1 MIVMH
6 RANYEALCRVFGVKP
21 DAQPVRLFDGVDRSG
36 EPSFVV
42 LGAEPPPRGCC
53 ACCCGFTG
61 PKTTPG
67 CSQHVRDHCHSGN
80 CPSGGAAASLHA
92 DCITGEAAMA
102 MRTRVG
108 ALLSLAVKAAEL
120 PQHGPRGCDAGC
132 LKCEAQRVL
141 DGWPPCSLRV
151 SRFEGWSS
159 SCVRLRHHEGP
170 CR

>member
-6 RANYEALCRVFGVKP
+6 RDNYEALCRVFGVRP
-21 DAQPVRLFDGVDRSG
+21 DAQPVRLFEGAVRSG

-42 LGAEPPPRGCC
+42 LGANRAPP
-53 ACCCGFTG
+53 
-61 PKTTPG
+61 
-67 CSQHVRDHCHSGN
+67 
-80 CPSGGAAASLHA
+80 AANLHA
-92 DCITGEAAMA
+92 DCIAGEAATA
-102 MRTRVG
+102 MRARVG

-159 SCVRLRHHEGP
+159 SCVRLRHHEGE